1 MRLLKAV
8 MLLVI
13 LALMATAYF
22 YLDKGAKDNG
32 HQVDKT
38 INKEYKTVQDDKDSI
53 VESNKVLLLKVSSLE
68 KHIKTIEQTQDQQQK
83 QLKSVANKKSALST
97 LNNKTSLDTHNIVK
111 RVVALVNKELPKLG
125 KDNQQPIYK
134 INNTD
139 NHNNAAG
146 NLNQAYVWTDAM
158 RSGVVDENGDYVP
171 VVSSYSNANTFANAS
186 SSFNSNQS
194 LNSNPSTHLNPFA
207 TTNQSL
213 NTDNT
218 QDIDFDNN
226 NQQDNPNNPNN
237 PSNHK
242 NKITPAYTVPTNS
255 VLSAVLTSGLVGRI
269 PVDRQVTD
277 PFRFNLKIT
286 DQSFYPSGHS
296 NTVLQDVFASGTASG
311 DLLLSCVRASID
323 SMTFIFADGTISDN
337 KISEMGYLADEYGY
351 PCIKGELIT
360 NAAQYLGTSALFA
373 GISGGAKAFAD
384 AQQTTS
390 NHSDGSSSSSITGSP
405 YKLLGASVLSGAA
418 QDVQKWVNSRAGSSF
433 DVVFVPSGSA
443 VQILTQQ
450 QINIDYHSK
459 GRKLNHQLSLTEKDN
474 KTQQLD

>member
-22 YLDKGAKDNG
+22 YLDKGTKDNE
-32 HQVDKT
+32 HQAQIDKT
-38 INKEYKTVQDDKDSI
+38 INKEYKTVQDDKDSV
-53 VESNKVLLLKVSSLE
+53 VESNKVLLLKVTRLE
-68 KHIKTIEQTQDQQQK
+68 KQVKNIKDRQKKQTVK
-83 QLKSVANKKSALST
+83 LNSVTNTNTNKSPINPNDIV
-97 LNNKTSLDTHNIVK
+97 DTVVK
-111 RVVALVNKELPKLG
+111 LVNQGLPKTKT
-125 KDNQQPIYK
+125 KDNQIPEYK
-134 INNTD
+134 INNTG

-146 NLNQAYVWTDAM
+146 NLNQSYVWTDAM
-158 RSGVVDENGDYVP
+158 RSGVVDEDGGYVN
-171 VVSSYSNANTFANAS
+171 VQSQ
-186 SSFNSNQS
+186 SF
-194 LNSNPSTHLNPFA
+194 NSNPSTHLNPFA
-207 TTNQSL
+207 TTDQSL
-213 NTDNT
+213 NTNNHQNT
-218 QDIDFDNN
+218 DFKDN
-226 NQQDNPNNPNN
+226 NQQDNPHN

-242 NKITPAYTVPTNS
+242 NKIAPAYTVPTNS

-337 KISEMGYLADEYGY
+337 KISDMGYLADEYGY

-360 NAAQYLGTSALFA
+360 NAPQYLGTSALFA
-373 GISGGAKAFAD
+373 GISGGAKAFAS

-390 NHSDGSSSSSITGSP
+390 NHSDGGSSSSITGSP
-405 YKLLGASVLSGAA
+405 YKLLGASVLSSAA